1 MTFKVAEE
9 ENSVWSFLIFV
20 VVLRDILEYWV
31 VQTTE
36 ENEIIGQN
44 KRRGKDENCIR
55 VEHL

>member
-1 MTFKVAEE
+1 MAEE